1 MMEESTAIEQYA
13 IEQTSALFDNNALPV
28 SVAEVKRWLSE
39 QLMYLLNHDF
49 NKLVNLLYRIDV
61 YESKAKTCFGKT
73 NHEIADC
80 LAELIWERQMEK
92 ARRKYQQ

>member
-1 MMEESTAIEQYA
+1 MEESTAIEQYA
-13 IEQTSALFDNNALPV
+13 IEQTGALFDNSSLPV
-28 SVAEVKRWLSE
+28 SVAELKRWLSE
-39 QLMYLLNHDF
+39 QVMYLLNHDF
-49 NKLVNLLYRIDV
+49 NRLVNLLYRIDV
-61 YESKAKTCFGKT
+61 YESKAKTCFGKA

>member
-13 IEQTSALFDNNALPV
+13 IEQTGALFDNEALPV
-28 SVAEVKRWLSE
+28 SVAEAKRWLSE
-39 QLMYLLNHDF
+39 QVMYLLNHDF
-49 NKLVNLLYRIDV
+49 NRLVNLLYRIDV
-61 YESKAKTCFGKT
+61 YESKAKMCFGKA
-73 NHEIADC
+73 NNEIATC

>member
-13 IEQTSALFDNNALPV
+13 IEQTSALFTNESLPV
-28 SVAEVKRWLSE
+28 SVAEAKSWLSE
-39 QLMYLLNHDF
+39 QVMYLLNHDF

-61 YESKAKTCFGKT
+61 YESKAKTCFGKS
-73 NHEIADC
+73 NNEIAMC

-92 ARRKYQQ
+92 ARRKYQ